1 MKKEQRE
8 ALRKLRRARNIEGR
22 KANAAARLSRAYAP
36 AVIEPE
42 IIYTRPVAE
51 VVMPENP
58 QLKVLGFLAK
68 MMRGWGL

>member
-8 ALRKLRRARNIEGR
+8 ELRKLRHAQNVENR
-22 KANAAARLSRAYAP
+22 KANAAASLSRASAL

-51 VVMPENP
+51 AVMPENP

-68 MMRGWGL
+68 VMRGWGL